1 MRWSAG
7 WVVVWWLL
15 ERLIVCRFV
24 CRSVVGCLGVIS
36 NVLNSMILHYLGTRT
51 GSGQVKWQEDVEEQ
65 RPLKDEYK
73 L

>member
-7 WVVVWWLL
+7 WVVVWWVLG
-15 ERLIVCRFV
+15 RLIVCRFV

-51 GSGQVKWQEDVEEQ
+51 GSGRAKWQDDVEEQ
-65 RPLKDEYK
+65 RPLNDE
-73 L
+73 